1 MTAFSAVQVA
11 ENVFWVGAI
20 DWSLREFH
28 GYNTSRGT
36 TYNAYLVMADKITLI
51 DTVKRPFFDEM
62 MARIA
67 SVVDPSKIEYIV
79 SNHAEMDHSGSLPE
93 AVRAIQPAKVFAS
106 SQGVKALQ
114 EHFGPFTELTEVK
127 DTETLSLGNLNLTFF
142 ETRMLHWPDSM
153 VSYLAERQLLFSQDA
168 FGMHLA
174 SSERFGDE
182 LPENI
187 LVAEG
192 EKYFANIL
200 MPFSPLIKKAVER
213 LTGAG
218 IEIKIIAPDHGPIWR
233 EKPEWIIGKY
243 LEWADQ
249 KPKKKAV
256 VLYDTMWG
264 STEKMAQAVAEGLYS
279 VGVVADMLSLS
290 ASHRSDVVT
299 SLLDAGALIVGSPT
313 MNNQVYPSLADCMT
327 YLKGLK
333 PKDLI
338 GAAFGSY
345 GWSGESLG
353 LLEKMLDD
361 MKVERVAEGIRVKY
375 IPTEADLTV
384 CRELGAQVGRALLEK
399 CGGNA

>member
-1 MTAFSAVQVA
+1 MTAFSAVPVA
-11 ENVFWVGAI
+11 ENVFWGGAI
-20 DWSLREFH
+20 DWRLREFH
-28 GYNTSRGT
+28 GYNTGRGT
-36 TYNAYLVMADKITLI
+36 TYNAYLVLADKITLI
-51 DTVKRPFFDEM
+51 DTVKRPFFNEM
-62 MARIA
+62 MERIA
-67 SVVDPSKIEYIV
+67 SVVDPEKIEYIV
-79 SNHAEMDHSGSLPE
+79 SNHAEMDHSGCLPE
-93 AVRAIQPAKVFAS
+93 AVRAIRPAKVFAS
-106 SQGVKALQ
+106 AQGVKALQ
-114 EHFGPFTELTEVK
+114 EHFGAFTELTEVK
-127 DTETLSLGNLNLTFF
+127 DTETLSLGDLSLTFF

-153 VSYLAERQLLFSQDA
+153 VSYLPERRLLFSQDA

-200 MPFSPLIKKAVER
+200 MPYAQLIHKAVKR

-218 IEIKIIAPDHGPIWR
+218 IEIEIIAPDHGPIWR

-279 VGVVADMLSLS
+279 VGVVADVLALGS
-290 ASHRSDVVT
+290 SHRSDVAT
-299 SLLDAGALIVGSPT
+299 SILEAGALIVGSPT
-313 MNNQVYPSLADCMT
+313 MNNQVYPSLADCLI

-333 PKDLI
+333 PKNLL

-345 GWSGESLG
+345 GWSGEATG
-353 LLEKMLDD
+353 LIEKMLDD
-361 MKVERVAEGIRVKY
+361 MKVERVAEGVRAKY
-375 IPTEADLTV
+375 GPTEADLTA
-384 CRELGAQVGRALLEK
+384 CRELGAQVARALLER
-399 CGGNA
+399 CSGNA